1 MVNLSESHIEI
12 VDTKT
17 KILAVANILFA
28 RQGFDGVSIRDI
40 AQDAEVN
47 VASVNYHFKNKLNLF
62 HSIFEYNY
70 KWMQEKVASI
80 TANEGI
86 STVNATWEIFKVFRG
101 NGSSLIN
108 SMNLILREHLQ
119 DDEAMVDCTES
130 YGPPGGIALLEVITK
145 EVGED
150 ISLEKRQWAM
160 RMIFSVIFHVATM
173 VNTAFV
179 KRKMEKE
186 KWMTIE
192 QKEKDIKLLARAII
206 TQLKTDS

>member
-40 AQDAEVN
+40 AQVAEVN

-70 KWMQEKVASI
+70 NWMQEKVGMI

-86 STVNATWEIFKVFRG
+86 TTEEATWEIFKVFRE

-119 DDEAMVDCTES
+119 DDDAMIDCTEP
-130 YGPPGGIALLEVITK
+130 YGPPGGMALLQVITN
-145 EVGED
+145 EVGE
-150 ISLEKRQWAM
+150 SVSPEKRQWAM
-160 RMIFSVIFHVATM
+160 RMIFSVIFHIATM

-186 KWMTIE
+186 KWMTME
-192 QKEKDIKLLARAII
+192 QKEKDIKLLARAIV
-206 TQLKTDS
+206 TQLKTDA